1 MESLE
6 NPFILFFVRWI
17 EDDVL
22 LLDVRPFYAT
32 ISVLFYIIYQPPG
45 MHNMEQQHFRPFPM
59 RSNWSSSSALANGFG
74 CLIRPYRFLN
84 I

>member
-6 NPFILFFVRWI
+6 IPFILFFVRWI

-32 ISVLFYIIYQPPG
+32 IPVLFYIIYQPPG
-45 MHNMEQQHFRPFPM
+45 MHNMEQQRFRPFLM
-59 RSNWSSSSALANGFG
+59 RSNWSSTSALANGFG
-74 CLIRPYRFLN
+74 CLIRLSF
-84 I
+84 